1 MGRRERGNRV
11 VAGVGFSPAVRLR
24 VGARDVGSVHLAA
37 PLSRPSS
44 KPGPR
49 TLPSLK
55 TRVLGPGSGG
65 LCGRGNKDSPPDSR
79 GPTPQLHSD
88 KPRDLLQR
96 SCFGSRWRRFV
107 GCSYAGRE
115 RGACQVQSAASR
127 RLASPR
133 TGRWCGRRDRVRAWP
148 SRRARAGNF
157 ASPVMRFAAARSPG
171 NFASPVMRFA
181 AARSR
186 CFVRPDRPVTP
197 SSGQFTRQ
205 NEDIAR
211 PRRRHWLPAGV
222 GKRVAGERTTAE
234 IGRRTT
240 RSRAGSGVGVMR
252 RERERER
259 EREQDKGVRR
269 L

>member
-1 MGRRERGNRV
+1 MAIYAGAGTRIPRPTHV
-11 VAGVGFSPAVRLR
+11 VP
-24 VGARDVGSVHLAA
+24 
-37 PLSRPSS
+37 
-44 KPGPR
+44 
-49 TLPSLK
+49 
-55 TRVLGPGSGG
+55 
-65 LCGRGNKDSPPDSR
+65 
-79 GPTPQLHSD
+79 LHSFIRTSLATCSSAAVSD
-88 KPRDLLQR
+88 
-96 SCFGSRWRRFV
+96 SRWRRFV

-181 AARSR
+181 AARPR
-186 CFVRPDRPVTP
+186 CFVRPDRLVTP
-197 SSGQFTRQ
+197 TSGQFTRQ

-222 GKRVAGERTTAE
+222 GKRVAGESATAE
-234 IGRRTT
+234 APLKASYLRGH
-240 RSRAGSGVGVMR
+240 RSRVLDVASSR
-252 RERERER
+252 PQQCRAACR
-259 EREQDKGVRR
+259 
-269 L
+269 

>member
-1 MGRRERGNRV
+1 MAIYAGAGTRIPRPTHV
-11 VAGVGFSPAVRLR
+11 VP
-24 VGARDVGSVHLAA
+24 
-37 PLSRPSS
+37 
-44 KPGPR
+44 
-49 TLPSLK
+49 
-55 TRVLGPGSGG
+55 
-65 LCGRGNKDSPPDSR
+65 
-79 GPTPQLHSD
+79 LHSFIRTSLATCSSAAVSD
-88 KPRDLLQR
+88 
-96 SCFGSRWRRFV
+96 SRWRRFV

-181 AARSR
+181 AARPR

-197 SSGQFTRQ
+197 SPGQFTRQ

-222 GKRVAGERTTAE
+222 GKRVAGGSATAE
-234 IGRRTT
+234 APLKASYLRGH
-240 RSRAGSGVGVMR
+240 RSRVLDVASSR
-252 RERERER
+252 PQQCRAACR
-259 EREQDKGVRR
+259 
-269 L
+269 